1 MPVKCYINDLP
12 LVFGINSTS
21 IKITYQIL
29 MLITNTIIADCRGA
43 IYSFFFFVW
52 YGYQKYDNLVQMD
65 QHLTGIK
72 SVKKKK
78 SFRYLYEGYSNI
90 VKMD

>member
-43 IYSFFFFVW
+43 IYSFFFFCLIWISEVW
-52 YGYQKYDNLVQMD
+52 QSSTNGSTPDWYQKCE
-65 QHLTGIK
+65 
-72 SVKKKK
+72 KKKI
-78 SFRYLYEGYSNI
+78 F
-90 VKMD
+90 